1 MIRFKCIVLILF
13 LFRFVGFSQNNIN
26 PNFLFIN
33 HLIENN
39 KQREALFLLNQTSEL
54 TNSDTIN
61 YLKGMNF
68 YLLKKADTSAVYF
81 NLVSQKSNFYTAS
94 KFFESLNLSYFKKYN
109 NALTCFANFSA
120 DTVVKFNQLIN
131 IALAGNYL
139 LLRDYQ
145 RFDSIS
151 NYFLFDNY
159 TYSNEQHRLIYLKN
173 KLITLK
179 RKSPFVAGAL
189 SAVVPGLGKFYVGKK
204 GAAMASLLTNVA
216 LGAMVFESYYR
227 TKNFKSPQFITFGT
241 LFTFFYVGNIFG
253 SVYSVKQQIKSVNG
267 KITNEILASIHIPI
281 LRFYK

>member
-1 MIRFKCIVLILF
+1 MRFKCIVLILF
-13 LFRFVGFSQNNIN
+13 LFRFVGFSQNAVN

-33 HLIENN
+33 HLIESN

-54 TNSDTIN
+54 TNSDTVN
-61 YLKGMNF
+61 YLKGMSY
-68 YLLKKADTSAVYF
+68 YLLKKVDTSAFYF
-81 NLVSQKSNFYTAS
+81 GSVSQKSNFYTAS
-94 KFFESLNLSYFKKYN
+94 KFFESLNLSYSKKYN
-109 NALTCFANFSA
+109 NALACFANFSA
-120 DTVVKFNQLIN
+120 DTVLKCHQLIN
-131 IALAGNYL
+131 ISLAGNYL

-145 RFDSIS
+145 RFDSTS
-151 NYFLFDNY
+151 SYFLFDNY
-159 TYSNEQHRLIYLKN
+159 NYSNEQHRLIDLKN

-179 RKSPFVAGAL
+179 RKSPFLAGAL

-204 GAAMASLLTNVA
+204 GAGLAALATNTA
-216 LGAMVFESYYR
+216 LAAIVFESYYR

-253 SVYSVKQQIKSVNG
+253 SVYSVKQQIKSING